1 MAPKN
6 QMKTVIQA
14 INSGTKFPAINL
26 VKDNPGLA
34 ATVSKLVVSRDN
46 TNQGALKNASETQSA
61 RTIFEKRSLDI
72 ARKTTDA
79 QSAMQLFPELD
90 LAAQILI
97 SSIISPKDMSTG
109 EIIYTAPTGL
119 LTPEINSTL
128 IGRLK
133 DYFHADYKIKPL
145 LPKILREVL
154 FETGSYAIAV
164 LPESSIDDIIN
175 GYVNPSMESMSE
187 FVTDKGVP
195 KYVGYLGTP
204 YQDLDDVKSTTTFAL
219 EAFKDKPTINNY
231 KSELSILKDKKTEIF
246 SVGLLHITD
255 NANALK
261 IPMAIQAANK
271 KRSKA
276 LISTRL
282 TNTVKGLLKDK
293 SNLGIGTEAF
303 SDNTKQLTTS
313 QIKNLVYKNRTR
325 KTISLVRVKTAEQS
339 SRKSIGSPLILR
351 LPSESVIPVHVPG
364 DEEQHVGFF
373 VLLDMEGNPV
383 KHASVATGFDTING
397 SSSGGELQSVLLERA
412 NHSLN
417 GGDKFNNLSFDQGTQ
432 IYTDIIETDL
442 KERLVKGIYGK
453 NVSLAKNAEVYRI
466 MLARALSNQYS
477 QLLYI
482 PGELLTY
489 FAYKY
494 DKDGIGK
501 SLLDDMRILNSLR
514 AMTMFARVMASIK
527 NSIGITE
534 VKLKLDPLDPDP
546 TKTIEIAM
554 HEVLKTRQ
562 QSFPLGINQAADLAD
577 WSQKA
582 GYQFTY
588 EGHPG
593 IPDVG
598 IEFDQKNANYV
609 KPDQDLDDELKKRS
623 IQGFGISPETVDNG
637 FSAEFATT
645 VVSNNLLLS
654 KRVLQIQEVI
664 APQLTSHA
672 RQVATNDATLF
683 DDLKNIIESN
693 FDKLKASLKDNDEF
707 EGMDKS
713 AVIHFLTDWFVN
725 NFELS
730 LPQPDSVTLETQMV
744 AFKIYSEALD
754 ETLNSWISTEI
765 LSSGMSGEIA
775 NQVDNIKAIVKA
787 HYLRK
792 WMAEN
797 NVMTELAEL
806 TTKDENNKPILDL
819 MEMQANHVNAIA
831 LSGTNL
837 FKALITQA
845 KKNDKVINKLTDGDG
860 IEDQNGG
867 GDSSSEGSDDFGGD
881 DFGTDGDDGFG
892 LGDPP
897 TDTDTEE
904 VPVEEED
911 PPVDDTGEED
921 PTKGPGKLP
930 DLDKEE

>member
-1 MAPKN
+1 MAKN
-6 QMKTVIQA
+6 NHIKTVVEA

-61 RTIFEKRSLDI
+61 RTIFEKRSIDI
-72 ARKTTDA
+72 ARRTTDA

-119 LTPEINSTL
+119 LTPEINSSL

-133 DYFHADYKIKPL
+133 DYFHSDYKIKPL

-187 FVTDKGVP
+187 FVNIDGVP
-195 KYVGYLGTP
+195 KYVGYLGSP
-204 YQDLDDVKSTTTFAL
+204 YPDINEGKVKTSFAL
-219 EAFKDKPTINNY
+219 EAFKDKPVIKDY
-231 KSELSILKDKKTEIF
+231 KSELTISKDKKIETF
-246 SVGLLHITD
+246 SLGLLHITD

-271 KRSKA
+271 KRSLG
-276 LISTRL
+276 LISNRL
-282 TNTVKGLLKDK
+282 TNTVRGIIKSK
-293 SNLGIGTEAF
+293 SNMGIGTEAF
-303 SDNTKQLTTS
+303 SDNTKQLNTS
-313 QIKNLVYKNRTR
+313 QIKNLIYKNRTR
-325 KTISLVRVKTAEQS
+325 KTISLVRVKTADQS
-339 SRKSIGSPLILR
+339 SRRSIGSPLILR
-351 LPSESVIPVHVPG
+351 LPSEAVIPVHVPG

-373 VLLDMEGNPV
+373 VLLDMDGNPI
-383 KHASVATGFDTING
+383 KHATIATGFDTLNG
-397 SSSGGELQSVLLERA
+397 TGTGNDLSSVLLERA

-417 GGDKFNNLSFDQGTQ
+417 SADKFNNLSFDQGTQ
-432 IYTDIIETDL
+432 IYTDIVETDL

-453 NVSLAKNAEVYRI
+453 NVSLAKNSEVYRI

-546 TKTIEIAM
+546 QKTIEIAM
-554 HEVLKTRQ
+554 HEVLRTRQ
-562 QSFPLGINQAADLAD
+562 QSFPLGINKATDLVD
-577 WSQKA
+577 WSQKT

-598 IEFDQKNANYV
+598 IEFEQKSANYT

-623 IQGFGISPETVDNG
+623 IQGLGISPETVDNG

-672 RQVATNDATLF
+672 RQVAINDATLF
-683 DDLKNIIESN
+683 DDLKDIIESN
-693 FDKLKASLKDNDEF
+693 FDKLKASLKDNEEF
-707 EGMDKS
+707 EGMDKDS
-713 AVIHFLTDWFVN
+713 VIHFLTDWFIS

-754 ETLNSWISTEI
+754 ETLNAWISTEI
-765 LSSGMSGEIA
+765 LSTGMTGEIA
-775 NQVDNIKAIVKA
+775 NQVDNIKAIVKG

-806 TTKDENNKPILDL
+806 TTKDENDKPALDL
-819 MEMQANHVNAIA
+819 MEMQSNHVNAIA
-831 LSGTNL
+831 LSGTKLFEAL
-837 FKALITQA
+837 FKEAQ
-845 KKNDKVINKLTDGDG
+845 KNDKAIKKLTGDEG
-860 IEDQNGG
+860 LDDQNGG
-867 GDSSSEGSDDFGGD
+867 GDSSSGNTDSDDDFGGSD
-881 DFGTDGDDGFG
+881 DDFG
-892 LGDPP
+892 LGDSPEDISTDEEPP
-897 TDTDTEE
+897 PDEEAKTDEPKDE
-904 VPVEEED
+904 
-911 PPVDDTGEED
+911 EED
-921 PTKGPGKLP
+921 PTKSPPKLP

>member
-1 MAPKN
+1 MASKN
-6 QMKTVIQA
+6 HMKTVVEA

-61 RTIFEKRSLDI
+61 RTIFEKRSIDI
-72 ARKTTDA
+72 ARKSTDA
-79 QSAMQLFPELD
+79 QSAMQLFPELE

-97 SSIISPKDMSTG
+97 SSVISPKDMSTG

-119 LTPEINSTL
+119 LTPEINSAM

-133 DYFHADYKIKPL
+133 DYFHQDYKIKPL

-187 FVTDKGVP
+187 FVTSEGVA

-204 YQDLDDVKSTTTFAL
+204 YPDINTSPTKTTFAL
-219 EAFKDKPTINNY
+219 EAFKDKPVINNY
-231 KSELSILKDKKTEIF
+231 KSELTIIKDKKVEAF

-271 KRSKA
+271 QRSKS

-282 TNTVKGLLKDK
+282 SNTVKGIVKNRD
-293 SNLGIGTEAF
+293 NLRVGTEAF
-303 SDNTKQLTTS
+303 GDASARLNTS

-351 LPSESVIPVHVPG
+351 LPSEAVIPVHVPG

-373 VLLDMEGNPV
+373 VLLDMDGNPV
-383 KHASVATGFDTING
+383 KHSSVATGFDTLNG
-397 SSSGGELQSVLLERA
+397 SSNGGELQSVLLERA

-417 GGDKFNNLSFDQGTQ
+417 GADPFNNLSFDQSTQ
-432 IYTDIIETDL
+432 IYTDIVETDL

-453 NVSLAKNAEVYRI
+453 NVSLAKNAEIYRI

-546 TKTIEIAM
+546 NKTIEIAM
-554 HEVLKTRQ
+554 HEVLRTRQ

-598 IEFDQKNANYV
+598 IEFEQKSANYT

-664 APQLTSHA
+664 SPQLTNHA

-683 DDLKNIIESN
+683 DDLRGIVETN
-693 FDKLKASLKDNDEF
+693 FDKLKSSLKDNEEF
-707 EGMDKS
+707 QGMDKS

-754 ETLNSWISTEI
+754 ETLNAWISTEI
-765 LSSGMSGEIA
+765 LSSGMTGEIA
-775 NQVDNIKAIVKA
+775 NQIDNIKAIVKA

-806 TTKDENNKPILDL
+806 TTKDENNKPALDL
-819 MEMQANHVNAIA
+819 MEMQSNHVNAIA
-831 LSGTNL
+831 LSGTKLFQAL
-837 FKALITQA
+837 FKQA
-845 KKNDKVINKLTDGDG
+845 EINDKAIKKLTGDEG
-860 IEDQNGG
+860 IEEQNGG
-867 GDSSSEGSDDFGGD
+867 GDSSSGGSDDFSGD
-881 DFGTDGDDGFG
+881 DFGTGDEDDFG

-897 TDTDTEE
+897 TDEPTEDT
-904 VPVEEED
+904 PAEEE
-911 PPVDDTGEED
+911 PPVDDTTEED
-921 PTKGPGKLP
+921 PTKSPAKLP